1 MDLRMQEG
9 GAIAGPTH
17 TLIHKQQHIL
27 WEMLAVT
34 TVWEMLSVTTLML
47 LLLMLLLLLLLP

>member
-27 WEMLAVT
+27 WEMLT
-34 TVWEMLSVTTLML
+34 VTTLML
-47 LLLMLLLLLLLP
+47 LLLMLLLLLPPLP